1 MKKLIAFLSIALLA
15 ASHTFAGDFPEG
27 SPTFEHKLADA
38 LTKAKAANKP
48 IIVIFSAVWCGPCQQ
63 MKKKVYPSAE
73 VKPFHDK
80 FIWAYLDADDN
91 ANDEDSKKFGV
102 SGIPHIEF
110 LDSTGKS
117 IGKQVG
123 SGSAPDFAKKLEEML
138 KIAGGK
144 G

>member
-1 MKKLIAFLSIALLA
+1 MNKLIAFFAIAFIA
-15 ASHTFAGDFPEG
+15 ASNTLAGDFPQG
-27 SPTFEHKLADA
+27 SPAFEHKLADA
-38 LTKAKAANKP
+38 LVKAKADNKP
-48 IIVIFSAVWCGPCQQ
+48 VIVIFSAVWCGPCQS

-91 ANDEDSKKFGV
+91 ANDADSKKFGV

-110 LDSTGKS
+110 LDSAGKS
-117 IGKQVG
+117 IGQQVG
-123 SGSAPDFAKKLEEML
+123 SGSPEAFAKKLEEML
-138 KIAGGK
+138 KKSGAK